1 MATSNGFTVND
12 NQYTKDTRI
21 LDLFLEPHIFLNELV
36 KRKPELTKNSV
47 EIEIDSRYDFR
58 PDRLAFEY
66 YGQDFW
72 FPAILL
78 ANNLGSILQFK
89 ADTLGFKCRIP
100 NADTIIDI
108 LGSPPPKHYVLKE
121 VVDSVFK

>member
-12 NQYTKDTRI
+12 NQYTKDTRM
-21 LDLFLEPHIFLNELV
+21 LDLFLEPHIFLNELI

-108 LGSPPPKHYVLKE
+108 LGSPPPKHYVLEE